1 MNELQSF
8 LDNLKKVQ
16 SINPAHLL
24 SESSVD
30 AHELTRNV
38 LMQIGIKPVDL
49 APQKREQ
56 VAEVKKE
63 K

>member
-1 MNELQSF
+1 MNDLQSF

-38 LMQIGIKPVDL
+38 LMQIGIKPADK
-49 APQKREQ
+49 AP
-56 VAEVKKE
+56 
-63 K
+63 